1 MVICQSSMT
10 NTYIHVPVL
19 KIDKTR
25 KLVLKLSDINNS
37 LSITPKSYEENLNGK
52 KAFQNDN
59 KQVPYSLCYCF
70 LLLPIVVWKERRI
83 VTNFTYLFG

>member
-1 MVICQSSMT
+1 MVISQSSMT
-10 NTYIHVPVL
+10 NTYIHLPVL

-25 KLVLKLSDINNS
+25 KLVLKLSV
-37 LSITPKSYEENLNGK
+37 SITPKSYEENLNGK

>member
-1 MVICQSSMT
+1 MVISQSSMT
-10 NTYIHVPVL
+10 NTCIHVPVL

-25 KLVLKLSDINNS
+25 KLVLKLSV
-37 LSITPKSYEENLNGK
+37 SITPKSYEENLNGK
-52 KAFQNDN
+52 KKTFQNDN

-83 VTNFTYLFG
+83 VTNLTYLFG

>member
-25 KLVLKLSDINNS
+25 KLVLKLSV
-37 LSITPKSYEENLNGK
+37 SITPKSYEENLNGK
-52 KAFQNDN
+52 KAFQND
-59 KQVPYSLCYCF
+59 KCHTHSVTASCCCQ
-70 LLLPIVVWKERRI
+70 LLSGKREE
-83 VTNFTYLFG
+83 

>member
-25 KLVLKLSDINNS
+25 KLVLKLSV
-37 LSITPKSYEENLNGK
+37 SITPKSYEENLNGK

>member
-52 KAFQNDN
+52 KAFQND
-59 KQVPYSLCYCF
+59 KCHTHSVTASCCCQ
-70 LLLPIVVWKERRI
+70 LLSGKREE
-83 VTNFTYLFG
+83 

>member
-1 MVICQSSMT
+1 MVISQSSMT
-10 NTYIHVPVL
+10 NTCIHVPVL

-52 KAFQNDN
+52 KAF
-59 KQVPYSLCYCF
+59 
-70 LLLPIVVWKERRI
+70 
-83 VTNFTYLFG
+83 

>member
-59 KQVPYSLCYCF
+59 KQVPITHSVTASCCCQ
-70 LLLPIVVWKERRI
+70 LLSGKREE
-83 VTNFTYLFG
+83 

>member
-1 MVICQSSMT
+1 MVISQSSMT
-10 NTYIHVPVL
+10 NTCIHVPVL

-52 KAFQNDN
+52 KRLSRMIIN
-59 KQVPYSLCYCF
+59 KCHTHSVTASCCCQ
-70 LLLPIVVWKERRI
+70 LLSGKREE
-83 VTNFTYLFG
+83 

>member
-25 KLVLKLSDINNS
+25 KLVLKLSV
-37 LSITPKSYEENLNGK
+37 SITPKSYEENLNGK

-59 KQVPYSLCYCF
+59 KQVPITHSVTASCCCQ
-70 LLLPIVVWKERRI
+70 LLSGKREE
-83 VTNFTYLFG
+83 

>member
-1 MVICQSSMT
+1 MVISQSSMT
-10 NTYIHVPVL
+10 NTCIHVPVL

-25 KLVLKLSDINNS
+25 KLVLKLSV
-37 LSITPKSYEENLNGK
+37 SITPKSYEENLNGK